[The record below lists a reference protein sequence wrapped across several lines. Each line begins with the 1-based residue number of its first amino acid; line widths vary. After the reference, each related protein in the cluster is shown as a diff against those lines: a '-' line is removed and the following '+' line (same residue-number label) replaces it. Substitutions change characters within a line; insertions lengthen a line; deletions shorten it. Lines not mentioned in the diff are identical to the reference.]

1 LKQYLDSHIHP
12 VLETL
17 SQQPWE
23 DSEFYK
29 EYLAQTYY
37 FVLYS
42 CRMLAMAASLTEPS
56 RKEFYKRALHHISD
70 EAGHE
75 NLALADLKK
84 MGGKIEDHPESAV
97 TRSMWESQ
105 FYKIQR
111 QPTSL
116 LGYVLALEYV
126 SVRAREVRQRLGKIW
141 GEECVNFARVHADED
156 PDHVDKAIQQI
167 EALPESER
175 VEIWRNYEQSCR
187 MYSLLLEE
195 ARSTVVAREVT
206 REMNRA
212 MTREAKRS
220 NQPEKSPR
228 TRNAS

>member
-1 LKQYLDSHIHP
+1 MKQYLDSHINP

-17 SQQPWE
+17 NKQSWDDP
-23 DSEFYK
+23 EFYR

-37 FVLYS
+37 FVTYS
-42 CRMLAMAASLTEPS
+42 CRMLAMAASLTEPA
-56 RKEFYKRALHHISD
+56 RKEFYKRALHHISE

-84 MGGKIEDHPESAV
+84 MGGKLEDHPESAV
-97 TRSMWESQ
+97 TRSMWECQ

-126 SVRAREVRQRLGKIW
+126 SARAREVRVRLGQLW

-156 PDHVDKAIQQI
+156 PDHVDKAIHQI
-167 EALPESER
+167 ESLPESER

-187 MYSLLLEE
+187 MYALLIEE
-195 ARSTVVAREVT
+195 VKATVAI
-206 REMNRA
+206 
-212 MTREAKRS
+212 REAKRS
-220 NQPEKSPR
+220 NQLGKTQRIRS
-228 TRNAS
+228 AS